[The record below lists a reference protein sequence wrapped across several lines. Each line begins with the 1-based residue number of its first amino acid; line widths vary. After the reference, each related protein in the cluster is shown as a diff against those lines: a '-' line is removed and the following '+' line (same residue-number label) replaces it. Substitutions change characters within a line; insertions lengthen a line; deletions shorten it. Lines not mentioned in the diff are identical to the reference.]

1 MLVVSVPTVA
11 NVSYVCLISNIF
23 GATSSGGTAEFISA
37 LW

>member
-11 NVSYVCLISNIF
+11 NVSYVCLIGNIF